1 MNMQYKQKTAPAKGF
16 TIIEVVLVLAIA
28 GLIFL
33 MVFIALPA
41 LQKGQ
46 RDAQRKSD
54 ISRIATQIANYS
66 TAVRGNI
73 PTDMGVFTKGYL
85 GGSGGTASTG
95 TAGTEYVDPATGS
108 GYKMNSVSSPPNTT
122 ANPPYGTIY
131 YILNAKCSDTTPGTV
146 VPGGGNRFYAMLT
159 WLEGQTALY
168 CIDNR

>member
-1 MNMQYKQKTAPAKGF
+1 MNTRRQQTSQAKGF

-33 MVFIALPA
+33 MVFIALPS

-54 ISRIATQIANYS
+54 LSRIATQIANYS
-66 TAVRGNI
+66 TSVRGNI
-73 PTDMGVFTKGYL
+73 PTAMNLFVKGYL
-85 GGSGGTASTG
+85 GGSGGSASSA
-95 TAGTEYVDPATGS
+95 TAGSEYVDPSTGN
-108 GYKMNSVSSPPNTT
+108 GYVLTTAAAPSSP
-122 ANPPYGTIY
+122 NPIPYGTIY
-131 YILNAKCSDTTPGTV
+131 YQLNKKCDDTTPGALVT
-146 VPGGGNRFYAMLT
+146 GTGNRSYAMQT